1 MSYRNWPS
9 DKKIPKDMMVYH
21 KKWVI
26 PKDLE
31 IFMPPDEIL
40 DMLNGCG
47 VVYTV
52 DGIEYDLFTHEYDC
66 EDD

>member
-1 MSYRNWPS
+1 
-9 DKKIPKDMMVYH
+9 MMVYH

>member
-1 MSYRNWPS
+1 MKYKNWPKN
-9 DKKIPKDMMVYH
+9 KKIPKHMMIYNKV
-21 KKWVI
+21 WVI

-40 DMLNGCG
+40 NMPFCQ

-52 DGIEYDLFTHEYDC
+52 DGIEYDLFTHEYEVE
-66 EDD
+66 ED

>member
-1 MSYRNWPS
+1 MSYRNWKQ
-9 DKKIPKDMMVYH
+9 DKKIPKHMMVYN
-21 KKWVI
+21 KVWVI

-40 DMLNGCG
+40 NMPGCQ

-52 DGIEYDLFTHEYDC
+52 DGIEYDLFEHEYTC